1 MAVNFSTRLEEWKD
15 QTQNLVEQN
24 GIRLLCLYIDQKSGK
39 VNLLADSESKKRLGQ
54 SRAALKD
61 LESILESKV
70 DEKVNLCLY
79 DHNQVLE
86 SEEPCSKSGHS
97 CHHPAPM
104 FQLGWEKNPSTDC
117 FAGKKWFPDVKD
129 YDKLPAEILRILFG
143 FLKPEDLKNMLLVSK
158 KWKSVA
164 DEPVLWAGFDLPQKC
179 RENSENF
186 YRFLDTF
193 SLSSKLQHLTLTG
206 SESPPDENL
215 DVNVDYFKFEVKD
228 EHIQHLLNVGL
239 ASIEIKSI
247 DLSKVS
253 DDLLAKLVN
262 SCQHCDITE
271 YYEDYPPPP
280 NNNFLDLSSDD
291 DDVKQLFLGVKKIT
305 AILRESQEGSKLKS
319 LRLRYLQKENLEE
332 SVKLDLSSIPSD
344 ILARAFSKIEVLDL
358 ENLQFTSEQ
367 LSSIF
372 DDGLGRGLRRVRL
385 HGVEMDFIQAR
396 HFMKVL
402 GTSCQ
407 LNKLDL
413 SGVDVRDI
421 PSMFLGSVINKIE
434 WVVLKDLKIT
444 TDQLDDIFVSIIRG
458 NSALK
463 HLGMFGMNSSL
474 SEVDLVDFSTAVNL
488 LESVAF
494 DEKLPKDLIE
504 VMFGIM
510 AIQTNLKIIGMPGE
524 QIPVD
529 AFEHI
534 EEVHEKVLA
543 DALNNLTSV
552 RIDMGNYD
560 RDCFFNMPQLIT
572 FFKQLSSRSQ
582 LKRIVR
588 EDYPD
593 WTRFPY

>member
-1 MAVNFSTRLEEWKD
+1 MAGNFSTRLEEWKQ
-15 QTQNLVEQN
+15 QTKNLVEED

-39 VNLLADSESKKRLGQ
+39 VNLLADSESKKSLGQ
-54 SRAALKD
+54 SRAAIKD
-61 LESILESKV
+61 LENILESKV
-70 DEKVNLCLY
+70 DVKAKLCLY

-97 CHHPAPM
+97 CHHPTPI
-104 FQLGWEKNPSTDC
+104 FQLEWEKNLSTNC

-129 YDKLPAEILRILFG
+129 YDKLPAEILRNVFG
-143 FLKPEDLKNMLLVSK
+143 FLNPEDLKEVLLVSK

-164 DEPVLWAGFDLPQKC
+164 DEPFLWTGFDLPQKC

-186 YRFLDTF
+186 YRFLDSF
-193 SLSSKLQHLTLTG
+193 SLSSKLQHLALTS
-206 SESPPDENL
+206 SEAPPDENL
-215 DVNVDYFKFEVKD
+215 YEHVDYFKFELKD
-228 EHIQHLLNVGL
+228 EHIHHLMNLGL
-239 ASIEIKSI
+239 VSIEIRSI

-271 YYEDYPPPP
+271 YHEDYPPPP

-291 DDVKQLFLGVKKIT
+291 DDVKKLFLGVKKIT
-305 AILRESQEGSKLKS
+305 AILRESQNESKLKS
-319 LRLRYLQKENLEE
+319 LSLRYLQKSSLKKN
-332 SVKLDLSSIPSD
+332 VKLDLSSIPSE
-344 ILARAFSKIEVLDL
+344 ILATAFSKIEVLIL

-372 DDGLGRGLRRVRL
+372 DGLGRCLRRLRL

-396 HFMKVL
+396 HLMKVL
-402 GTSCQ
+402 DTSCQ

-421 PSMFLGSVINKIE
+421 PSMFLGGIINKIE
-434 WVVLKDLKIT
+434 WVVLKDLKIKS
-444 TDQLDDIFVSIIRG
+444 DQIEEIFLSIIHG
-458 NSALK
+458 DSALK
-463 HLGMFGMNSSL
+463 HLGMFGLNDSL
-474 SEVDLVDFSTAVNL
+474 SEVDLEDFATAVNM

-494 DEKLPKDLIE
+494 DEKLSKDLIE
-504 VMFGIM
+504 AMFKIM
-510 AIQTNLKIIGMPGE
+510 AIQTDLKIIGMPGD

-534 EEVHEKVLA
+534 EEVDEQVLA
-543 DALNNLTSV
+543 DALNNLISV
-552 RIDMGNYD
+552 RIDFGNCD